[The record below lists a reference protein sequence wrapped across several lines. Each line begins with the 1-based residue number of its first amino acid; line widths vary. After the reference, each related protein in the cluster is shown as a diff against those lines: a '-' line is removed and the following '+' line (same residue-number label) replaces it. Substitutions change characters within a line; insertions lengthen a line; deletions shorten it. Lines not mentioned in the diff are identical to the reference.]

1 MKNTSAL
8 LALSLALCLG
18 GPATFAQTT
27 TTETKAP
34 EAGANSFTEAQAKA
48 RIEQAGFSKVTGL
61 RKEGDGI
68 WRATATKGDAQVNVA
83 LDFRGN
89 VTTQ

>member
-1 MKNTSAL
+1 MKNTSTL

-18 GPATFAQTT
+18 GPATFAQTP
-27 TTETKAP
+27 ETNAP

-68 WRATATKGDAQVNVA
+68 WRATATKGDARVNVA

>member
-1 MKNTSAL
+1 MKNTSTL

-18 GPATFAQTT
+18 GPAFAQTP
-27 TTETKAP
+27 ETNAP

-68 WRATATKGDAQVNVA
+68 WRATATKGDARVNVA

>member
-1 MKNTSAL
+1 MKNTSVL

-18 GPATFAQTT
+18 GPAAFAQSTG
-27 TTETKAP
+27 TETKAP

-48 RIEQAGFSKVTGL
+48 RMEQAGFSKVTGL
-61 RKEGDGI
+61 RKDADGV
-68 WRATATKGDAQVNVA
+68 WRATATRGDAQVNVA